1 MSLAAGPQG
10 EVWPVLCTITH
21 ALLAGNKSSSLTLL
35 RHSRRQKAE
44 LNSALS
50 SAVTLLRLA
59 ALFHR
64 RRRRRL
70 SSLPMRALGVG
81 RNSFT
86 PLHACRSAART
97 SKPQPRRPLPSR
109 GASHTHPLS
118 ARLPAVWHTSAIPSS
133 HMVPLR
139 AVPPPGRAWLARS
152 RSSALGTPSLS
163 LSARLCVAAPCS
175 VRRLQRSTCARP
187 PQQEHASGAELRV
200 LSLPRPFP

>member
-1 MSLAAGPQG
+1 M
-10 EVWPVLCTITH
+10 LCTITH

-59 ALFHR
+59 ALFH

-118 ARLPAVWHTSAIPSS
+118 ARVPTVWHTSAIPST
-133 HMVPLR
+133 VTWCRCVRCLR
-139 AVPPPGRAWLARS
+139 RVGPGSLARGLLP
-152 RSSALGTPSLS
+152 SAERVVS
-163 LSARLCVAAPCS
+163 LSARAPVCRRSMFGSTVAALHLCKTS
-175 VRRLQRSTCARP
+175 AARTCQRR
-187 PQQEHASGAELRV
+187 
-200 LSLPRPFP
+200 